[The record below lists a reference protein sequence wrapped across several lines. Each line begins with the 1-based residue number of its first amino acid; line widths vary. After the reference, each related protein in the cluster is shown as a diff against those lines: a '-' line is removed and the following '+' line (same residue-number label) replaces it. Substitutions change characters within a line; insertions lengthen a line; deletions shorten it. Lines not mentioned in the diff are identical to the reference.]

1 MNDQVM
7 SLPNEWAPRIH
18 VSAYLAPGARVIGN
32 AALGENVGIWFNAV
46 LRADSDAINIGD
58 GSNIQDNVSCHTDP
72 GHPLTVGR
80 NVSVGHNAV
89 IHGCTIGD
97 NCLIG
102 MGAIVMNGAVVGA
115 GSLIAAGA
123 VVLEDTVIP
132 PGSLVAGV
140 PAKVRRQLSASEQDS
155 IVRNAAQYRERIA
168 VYRV

>member
-1 MNDQVM
+1 MTEQVI
-7 SLPNEWAPRIH
+7 SLPNEWTPRIH
-18 VSAYLAPGARVIGN
+18 ESAYLAPGARVIGN

-46 LRADSDAINIGD
+46 LRADSDAILIGD

-102 MGAIVMNGAVVGA
+102 MGAIVMNGAVIGE
-115 GSLIAAGA
+115 GSLVAAGA
-123 VVLEDTVIP
+123 IILENADIP

-140 PAKVRRQLSASEQDS
+140 PAKVRRVLTPAEQES
-155 IVRNAAQYRERIA
+155 IARNAAEYRERIA
-168 VYRV
+168 TYRG